1 MFLLL
6 VVMVVDIILVASGE
20 HNPAQLSSAKRIA
33 LHPTQQDLAVW
44 TEGLMDGAQA
54 LMNQIVR
61 RLVLQKANHVCHRAP
76 RYLC

>member
-6 VVMVVDIILVASGE
+6 VVIVVIVVASGE
-20 HNPAQLSSAKRIA
+20 RNPAQLSSAKRNA
-33 LHPTQQDLAVW
+33 LHPTQQDLVVW

-61 RLVLQKANHVCHRAP
+61 GLVLQKANHVCHRAP